1 MKTNTTKK
9 TYVCQLSQQQ
19 QNQIKNLITN
29 RLESE
34 GYTES
39 EIIEN
44 LQIVLNSKIS
54 DLELNIEEVTKLMTL
69 TKQQKENFYF
79 STIEDLKTLSIE
91 ELEIINQI
99 SASLIIQKTE
109 EKQYELKGDGSLYL

>member
-1 MKTNTTKK
+1 
-9 TYVCQLSQQQ
+9 
-19 QNQIKNLITN
+19 
-29 RLESE
+29 
-34 GYTES
+34 
-39 EIIEN
+39 
-44 LQIVLNSKIS
+44 
-54 DLELNIEEVTKLMTL
+54 MTL